1 MLTRL
6 RVSRRGLAHKPIEA
20 STSSAQ
26 AFDGDPQTKWL
37 DVGGGSPGQAT
48 WLEAAL
54 LPTSSPPDC
63 ATLTS
68 YSLVSANDAPERDP
82 ADFVLEGCCAGSE
95 RPPEDGTPAR
105 AAGCWQRGGD
115 WRVLDT
121 REGVRFAGRGQ
132 RLTFQVK
139 SRSKLACWLRV
150 VVISSW
156 GAAAQGERP
165 LATSCNADPRSAHR
179 DAVAAYCWRSFCCA

>member
-1 MLTRL
+1 M
-6 RVSRRGLAHKPIEA
+6 RVSRRGLAHKPLDA

-48 WLEAAL
+48 WLEVAL
-54 LPTSSPPDC
+54 LPTTSPPDS

-82 ADFVLEGCCAGSE
+82 AVFVLEGCHAGSE
-95 RPPEDGTPAR
+95 RPPEDGTPPR

-121 REGVRFAGRGQ
+121 REGVRFAGRCQ

-139 SRSKLACWLRV
+139 SCCKFAVNSKLAVNWFWLQV

-156 GAAAQGERP
+156 GSGPGRP
-165 LATSCNADPRSAHR
+165 ASRNIM
-179 DAVAAYCWRSFCCA
+179 